1 MFQIATLNKI
11 SKKGI
16 NHFSDSFQITDAVEN
31 ANGILVRS
39 QDMQK
44 MDFSE
49 NLLAIARA
57 GAGVNNIPTVRCAE
71 SGIVVFNTP
80 GANANAVKELVLS
93 GMLNAARNVP
103 DAVAW
108 TKTLSGD
115 IGKTV
120 EKNKSQ
126 FAGRELSG
134 KTLGVIGLGA
144 IGAMVANAAEQL
156 GMKVIG
162 YDPYITLHSAH
173 LLSNTIPVT
182 ASIDALLPKCDYLTI
197 HVPALDSTKGMIN
210 EDKIKL
216 MKNGVTFL
224 NFARDSLVNEDDM
237 LSAIESGKVKKY
249 VTDFPNAKVLN
260 RNGVI
265 CTPHLGASTQEAEEN
280 CAIMAVEQLM
290 DYLENGNITNS
301 VNYPNC
307 SLGYLQTQARIVVLN
322 KNIPGMLSKIT
333 GIIGDMNLNISD
345 MVNRSKGDFACT
357 LVDADS
363 DVDEAELKKALAVEG
378 IVSVRV
384 IHQEK

>member
-11 SKKGI
+11 SKKGM
-16 NHFSDSFQITDAVEN
+16 NHFNVNYEIIDEAEK

-39 QDMQK
+39 QDMHK
-44 MDFSE
+44 MEFSSD
-49 NLLAIARA
+49 LLAIARA
-57 GAGVNNIPTVRCAE
+57 GAGVNNIPVDRCADR
-71 SGIVVFNTP
+71 GIIVFNTP
-80 GANANAVKELVLS
+80 GANANAVKELVLC

-115 IGKTV
+115 IEKTV

-126 FAGRELSG
+126 FAGRELAG

-156 GMKVIG
+156 GMKVVG

-182 ASIDALLPKCDYLTI
+182 NNLDAVLPKCDYLTI

-224 NFARDSLVNEDDM
+224 NYSRETLVNEDDM
-237 LSAIESGKVKKY
+237 LSAIEAGKVKRY
-249 VTDFPNAKVLN
+249 VTDFPNAKILY
-260 RNGVI
+260 RNGVL

-301 VNYPNC
+301 VNYPDCN
-307 SLGYLQTQARIVVLN
+307 LGLLKSQARIVVLN
-322 KNIPGMLSKIT
+322 RNIPGMLSKIT
-333 GIIGDMNLNISD
+333 GILGDMNLNISD
-345 MVNRSKGDFACT
+345 MVNRSKGNFACT
-357 LVDADS
+357 LLDADS
-363 DVDEAELKKALAVEG
+363 DVSEQELKKALSVDG
-378 IVSVRV
+378 IISVRV
-384 IHQEK
+384 IHGN